1 MGKERNG
8 KMFGARVLTGLVAT
22 LILTSGCGNPVAHL
36 PKFSGNDP
44 AAAKPMYGP
53 SANFEYK
60 LVPYDLINIQ
70 FPYHPEQN
78 PKSAISIRPDGNITL
93 EGIGSIRAVG
103 LTPEELGKLI
113 DEKSS
118 SRLKNPEVLVTVAQ
132 YAPRKVYVG
141 GQVRS
146 PGVVLIQEGI
156 TPMQAIFE
164 RGGFTTTAQV
174 DSVVLIRDGTSENP
188 KIGRINVNQAIED
201 GVPEQVTL
209 LASDV
214 IYVPRTGVGNAILW
228 VNQNI
233 RQLIPWNL
241 LRPPGIIPALLG
253 N

>member
-22 LILTSGCGNPVAHL
+22 LILISGCGNPVAHL
-36 PKFSGNDP
+36 PKFSENDP
-44 AAAKPMYGP
+44 AAVKPMYGP

-103 LTPEELGKLI
+103 LTPEELSKLI

-118 SRLKNPEVLVTVAQ
+118 NRLKNPEVLVTVAQ

-174 DSVVLIRDGTSENP
+174 DSVVLIRDGASENP
-188 KIGRINVNQAIED
+188 KIGRINVNQAMED

-233 RQLIPWNL
+233 KQLIPWNL
-241 LRPPGIIPALLG
+241 LRLPTIGSLIQ
-253 N
+253 